1 MCAQHGG
8 RSRTV
13 LRSFVRLHS
22 DCLDPLFARSAMRV
36 VGVCRSG
43 FTLVEVMIV
52 VAIIGTL
59 ATLGSPV
66 YTKFIDKSRNTRAI
80 SEIRSLEKNIMA
92 YKLEHESLPN
102 SLAEVEGSTPLDP
115 WGRSY
120 QYLRIDGG
128 TAKIGDLRKDRF
140 LAPLNSDYDLYTMG
154 KDGVTKPPL
163 NNRDSW
169 DDILRANDGAY
180 LGLAS
185 EY

>member
-1 MCAQHGG
+1 MRAQHGG
-8 RSRTV
+8 RARTV
-13 LRSFVRLHS
+13 LRSFVRLYS
-22 DCLDPLFARSAMRV
+22 DCLDTPFAHSAMTEG
-36 VGVCRSG
+36 GVRRSG
-43 FTLVEVMIV
+43 FTLIEMMIV

-66 YTKFIDKSRNTRAI
+66 YTKFVDKSRNTRAI
-80 SEIRSLEKNIMA
+80 SEIRSLEKNITA
-92 YKLEHESLPN
+92 YKLEYGSLPD
-102 SLAEVEGSTPLDP
+102 SLADVEGSAPKDP
-115 WGRSY
+115 WGGSY
-120 QYLRIDGG
+120 QYVRIDGG

-163 NNRDSW
+163 SNRDSW